1 MKKINIKLF
10 LIPFVVISLMFLI
23 FSYKFINTRIEENL
37 ERIQDDAFKIAQNYS
52 DVLTKS
58 YQAGEVINSILD
70 EKIIAAGKIAALY
83 EGNETTKLLA
93 DITYNLNLT
102 DMYLYDA
109 QGKVILS
116 STGEY
121 IGWQVEDNH
130 PIAKFMRSGER
141 EFIEEIRADTE
152 TGEYYKFGYYRIDD
166 GRFYQV
172 RIRGEIVQEF
182 LKSFLIEKNLDD
194 VYNRG
199 EVDGITFYNKQG
211 QRVYK
216 KGNSSGDIEK
226 NNSYQRMEVPVY
238 IGNELIGSLSI
249 FQSNNDFLLS
259 TRKIIFQGVLLF
271 LFMMILL
278 FWVFHTIYAQSK
290 KYYNLAYFDQLT
302 GLPNYDYL
310 TEFLASKK
318 TNELDKNQALFLIS
332 LRNLKNL
339 NLTYGFKFG
348 EEIIVEVADRLK
360 NLIGTKGTVFKYN
373 MDQFAIFMES
383 YNDVNDLLI
392 AAEQI
397 TGTIEEPF
405 SGSLGNQYINPAI
418 GILELGGFN
427 STPDM
432 AIKNVFTAMTIA
444 KKNPYHS
451 FIFYDEKMEKKL
463 KREDLIEKALRK
475 AVTEKDYSGFYLEYQ
490 PKLNL
495 KTNETAGFEALARLK
510 LDDFGNISPVEF
522 IDVAERSLLI
532 SLLGKKIY
540 SMALDFVHKLEEK
553 GYGSVKVAI
562 NISGIQLTKEN
573 FPDFEIEG
581 DKIEFEI
588 TESVLLDNFDRVNE
602 KLSELRRK
610 GVTISLD
617 DFGTGFSSMARL
629 RDLNIDILKIDKFFI
644 DRIGRRDVD
653 QKELI
658 SPDII
663 SMAHKLGLKVVA
675 EGVETQLQKEFLMN
689 HNCDIIQ
696 GYYYSK
702 PLSEENAI
710 NFIKRSIK
718 ND

>member
-23 FSYKFINTRIEENL
+23 FSYKVINTRIEENL

-172 RIRGEIVQEF
+172 RIKGEIVQDF

-194 VYNRG
+194 IYNRG

-318 TNELDKNQALFLIS
+318 ADDSNKNQALFLIS

-360 NLIGTKGTVFKYN
+360 NLIGTNGLVFKYN
-373 MDQFAIFMES
+373 LDQFALFIES
-383 YNDVNDLLI
+383 YTDVNDLLI

-397 TGTIEEPF
+397 TGSIEEPF
-405 SGSLGNQYINPAI
+405 SGSLGNQYMNPAI

-463 KREDLIEKALRK
+463 KREDIIEKALRK
-475 AVTEKDYSGFYLEYQ
+475 AVTEKDYPGFYLEYQ

-495 KTNETAGFEALARLK
+495 KTNKISGFEALARLK
-510 LDDFGNISPVEF
+510 LDDFGNISPLEF

-532 SLLGKKIY
+532 SILGKKIY
-540 SMALDFVHKLEEK
+540 SMALDFVHKLEDE
-553 GYGSVKVAI
+553 GYDDVKVAI
-562 NISGIQLTKEN
+562 NISGIQLTEED
-573 FPDFEIEG
+573 FPDFVIEG

-602 KLSELRRK
+602 KLSELRRR

-617 DFGTGFSSMARL
+617 DFGTGFSSMSRL
-629 RDLNIDILKIDKFFI
+629 RDLNVDVLKIDKVFT
-644 DRIGRRDVD
+644 DRIGRKDI
-653 QKELI
+653 KTSELI
-658 SPDII
+658 TPDII

-675 EGVETQLQKEFLMN
+675 EGVETQLQKEFLVN

-710 NFIKRSIK
+710 DFIKRRGV
-718 ND
+718 